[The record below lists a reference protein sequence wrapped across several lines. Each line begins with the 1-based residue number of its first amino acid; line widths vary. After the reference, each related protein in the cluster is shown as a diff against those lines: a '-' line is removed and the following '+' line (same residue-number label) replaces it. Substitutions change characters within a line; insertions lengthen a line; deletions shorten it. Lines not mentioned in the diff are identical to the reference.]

1 MSKFEILFS
10 HIHNLSAKH
19 LSSQFSV
26 KATDLYALFIG
37 LGWLKPAHSF
47 VTAACLRAESDP
59 RVNINMAFL
68 GQQLHY
74 WAPAWWTRPLLLW
87 REKPNTER
95 VGEMERWEEWGYRI
109 SGMMK
114 WGEGMRECE
123 WRILAWGWKGKRS
136 DQINHQPTDNWT
148 SCTQGM
154 AAAPWKVTLWFVINS
169 KRRNGNLVPFGLI
182 PGMSYLTRWPP

>member
-74 WAPAWWTRPLLLW
+74 
-87 REKPNTER
+87 
-95 VGEMERWEEWGYRI
+95 
-109 SGMMK
+109 
-114 WGEGMRECE
+114 
-123 WRILAWGWKGKRS
+123 
-136 DQINHQPTDNWT
+136 
-148 SCTQGM
+148 
-154 AAAPWKVTLWFVINS
+154 
-169 KRRNGNLVPFGLI
+169 
-182 PGMSYLTRWPP
+182 